1 MNADGCATCPRGT
14 RCPGGSAEAL
24 ECAPGTVA
32 PNPGT
37 EACVKCVAG
46 KFQAKAGQLSCTDCP
61 RGSYCEAGANAET
74 RCSAGYYS
82 DTVRAD
88 DPNPIHNPNP
98 NPNPIP
104 NPNPNPIPNPNPN
117 PNPNPDP
124 NPNSKARLSA
134 LVACAACGGG
144 CRAAIDAST
153 GEPTARER
161 RLDRRARTRHR
172 ARLAPSR
179 SRDPILSTALATL
192 LVWLLSRHSLTR
204 CASRPRH
211 SSTPSTTCVA
221 SSRR

>member
-46 KFQAKAGQLSCTDCP
+46 KFQAKSGQLSCTVCP

-117 PNPNPDP
+117 PIPDP
-124 NPNSKARLSA
+124 NPNPIPDPNPNPRPNPNPNPNKNPNRNPTPTPTPTPIPLPRSERSTSPLASHVRPGTRAPLALSM
-134 LVACAACGGG
+134 G
-144 CRAAIDAST
+144 
-153 GEPTARER
+153 
-161 RLDRRARTRHR
+161 
-172 ARLAPSR
+172 
-179 SRDPILSTALATL
+179 
-192 LVWLLSRHSLTR
+192 HSHP
-204 CASRPRH
+204 ASRGRFLTLSVRP
-211 SSTPSTTCVA
+211 A
-221 SSRR
+221 A